1 VEAPELSAYTQAVDS
16 GQYVRATGLA
26 GKYDNVRTRW
36 EDEITRMHLRPHLE
50 PLVARRLREGRKIR
64 ILDLGCGSGDGFEL
78 LMQTTRAD
86 PGLHE
91 HEIRVVLPDSLGLYR
106 GIDIND
112 QLLVQ
117 ARQRHGAAPNVLQF
131 ETGDIRNGLPV
142 AEGDPPYDV
151 YFMSFG
157 TLSHLTGDQ
166 TERLLADI
174 AKHADDGSLLLCDW
188 LGRHAYE
195 WRDLWDA
202 DLGREKWMDYRI
214 SYIHPLEER
223 SSRKVDSFALR
234 LLSSQEIRALVA
246 RAQSNAEV
254 ALREKVIFD
263 RSLFVGRHMD
273 TGDYNPDCVPL
284 RARVNT
290 LHEPYH
296 RTDLDSLCFEVR
308 PRGGFDGPN
317 RVLARLNASWNL
329 LVRFVQDLVREPA
342 TGPTPAPATDR
353 VHLARAMETMRAAI
367 EASRS
372 VEMDD
377 PRANLIEPQLGY
389 ALRDLEIAHQTGEG
403 CGHGVVGIFEVH
415 KRRHT

>member
-1 VEAPELSAYTQAVDS
+1 VDAPELSAYTQAVAS

-36 EDEITRMHLRPHLE
+36 EDEITRMHLRPLLE
-50 PLVARRLREGRKIR
+50 PLVARRLREGRRIR

-78 LMQTTRAD
+78 LMQMNRVDA
-86 PGLHE
+86 GIRE
-91 HEIRVVLPDSLGLYR
+91 HEVRVIPANSLGFYR
-106 GIDIND
+106 GIDVNE
-112 QLLVQ
+112 QLLAQ
-117 ARQRHGAAPNVLQF
+117 ARERHGTLSNVRRF
-131 ETGDIRNGLPV
+131 ETGDIRHGLPV
-142 AEGDPPYDV
+142 AEGDAPYDV

-157 TLSHLTGDQ
+157 TLSHLSGEQ
-166 TERLLADI
+166 TVRLLSDI
-174 AKHADDGSLLLCDW
+174 AKHADDGALVLCDW

-195 WRDLWDA
+195 WRDLWDD

-214 SYIHPLEER
+214 SYIHPPEER
-223 SSRKVDSFALR
+223 ARRKVDSFALR
-234 LLSSQEIRALVA
+234 LLCSQEIRSLIA
-246 RAQSNAEV
+246 RTQEDPDV
-254 ALREKVIFD
+254 ALRERVMFD

-308 PRGGFDGPN
+308 PRAGFDHPN

-329 LVRFVQDLVREPA
+329 LVRFVQELLREPA
-342 TGPTPAPATDR
+342 LGPVPAPATEHA
-353 VHLARAMETMRAAI
+353 HLARAMEVMRAAV
-367 EASRS
+367 EASRAL
-372 VEMDD
+372 EIDD
-377 PRANLIEPQLGY
+377 PRANLVEPQLGY

-403 CGHGVVGIFEVH
+403 CGHGIVGIFEVQ
-415 KRRHT
+415 KRRRT